1 MNSPTFAVLDFE
13 TTGFRPSDRVL
24 EIGVVTLDA
33 EGNPE
38 EKWQTLVQPDRHFDN
53 TNVHGIQPSMVSG
66 APRFS
71 EVAKEF
77 AERINGRIMVA
88 HNAPFETRFL
98 RNEFQRL
105 HVQLPEDIDWTLC
118 TQAMAQRYL
127 DGNVRKLSDCL
138 KVAGINNRHPHAA
151 LGDAEAT
158 AELFRHFL
166 PKMRGYLDSCKVL
179 NLNVDGL
186 GSLESAPVLP
196 RKDLSSSGAKEHWL
210 ARLAASTSSYNSDE
224 AAREYLNLLA
234 DVLVDGR
241 LDEGEVES
249 LVELAS
255 THHLGAD
262 DVAELHD
269 RFLRSL
275 AVDAWADGVV
285 TPSERSWII
294 RIADELQVP
303 HSRVTKLLVT
313 PAESRKA
320 GSFNESALELLP
332 GDRVTF
338 TGALAL
344 PREEWEARASAAGLN
359 VGGIRQNS
367 KLLVSADLDSMS
379 GKMQRARRFGVPV
392 VDEPT
397 FTRLLQDLLEQEPD
411 LSEISAEDTHT
422 TADGSTESTA
432 EPTGTHGVKIVGM
445 LREEDGTRNSAFN
458 ALQKL
463 GEPSTESPAG
473 PGAGYRAYLNTPST
487 PEAQETAAE
496 NTQPQAPEAEPS
508 TADAP
513 SISWQKIFPW
523 LVVDP
528 RITHTATNVAEEWL
542 AQHHNEQLSDISPV
556 LSPQMRPTGLQPD
569 QLVVSRWFARYPEP
583 LRARVTDLEDVPG
596 VGRMRLQSLV
606 YSVVLLAL
614 DEWDSGE
621 DHSEELTEEINP
633 GLLDGELESIYE
645 EPSDELITPD
655 VYHAD
660 DEGRTAESHL
670 RLLSGWAALTGQ
682 WPKKDDETLPTAVR
696 QAMAI
701 TDPTAEIIEEARL
714 EFLRALG
721 GDERYTF
728 IFQKRFQG
736 NKTLEEI
743 GKKLRLT
750 RERVRQLARALQAE
764 VDENCPAL
772 NVLITAIGQRIDPWM
787 RKEDLLDAL
796 PMLKEPTATSRQF
809 LLDLAALAK
818 QQWRL
823 EQEWLVKEGAEQRLE
838 EAIDRH
844 ADHYGVADVSELAEA
859 MGTTPKDLTAWLRK
873 TQRAW
878 VRGGLA
884 RTRQGSVVDRAIA
897 ELSIRNNPMSGD
909 TLAKVMKDR
918 SKRSIAN
925 ALSLD
930 PRVHRC
936 GLDRWALT
944 EWGLEEWTTI
954 TDFLRRRIEAAGSQ
968 GASLKELQ
976 REVVRYGASP
986 KSLLSYASSPEFEII
1001 NGRVFKSTAEA
1012 VNAATPQEARGLY
1025 LRDGVWSLLFT
1036 VNADALR
1043 GSGMPV
1049 PGAIAALYDVP
1060 FNGQVQVPSDLGPQ
1074 TITWRA
1080 NTYATSTIRRFL
1092 EHLGAEEGQ
1101 RVWLHFGP
1109 NKFEVTKATDA
1120 VETNDP
1126 IAKLL
1131 NATGLDD
1138 LHDPSQLDGAEAM
1151 KILAEAIGLSP
1162 ETPRRRIISAMWDR
1176 RDQELEDLLRS
1187 L

>member
-1 MNSPTFAVLDFE
+1 MNSPSFAVLDFE

-33 EGNPE
+33 EGNPQ

-53 TNVHGIQPSMVSG
+53 ANVHGIQPSMVAG

-77 AERINGRIMVA
+77 AQRINGRVMVA

-105 HVQLPEDIDWTLC
+105 QVQLPENIDWTLC

-127 DGNVRKLSDCL
+127 DGHVRKLSDCL
-138 KVAGINNRHPHAA
+138 KVAGIDNRHPHAA

-166 PKMRGYLDSCKVL
+166 PKMRGYLDGCEVL
-179 NLNVDGL
+179 NLNLDALNGL
-186 GSLESAPVLP
+186 DSAPVLP
-196 RKDLSSSGAKEHWL
+196 RKDMSVDGAKEHWL

-241 LDEGEVES
+241 LDEGEVEA

-255 THHLGAD
+255 KYQLGAD

-285 TPSERSWII
+285 TPAERSWII

-303 HSRVTKLLVT
+303 HSRVTKLLAT

-344 PREEWEARASAAGLN
+344 PREEWEARATAAGLN

-397 FTRLLQDLLEQEPD
+397 FTRLLQDLVDQEPD
-411 LSEISAEDTHT
+411 LAEISPEDT
-422 TADGSTESTA
+422 AETA
-432 EPTGTHGVKIVGM
+432 EQTTEPTAAHGVKLEEM
-445 LREEDGTRNSAFN
+445 LKEADDTRNSAFN
-458 ALQKL
+458 ALQKR
-463 GEPSTESPAG
+463 GEPSAESPTG
-473 PGAGYRAYLNTPST
+473 TGAGYRAYLNARTE
-487 PEAQETAAE
+487 PENQEEAAE
-496 NTQPQAPEAEPS
+496 STQPQTSDAS
-508 TADAP
+508 ADAL
-513 SISWQKIFPW
+513 SIQWQEIFPW

-542 AQHHNEQLSDISPV
+542 TQHHDEQLSDISPA
-556 LSPQMRPTGLQPD
+556 LTPQMRPTGLQPD

-583 LRARVTDLEDVPG
+583 LRARVSDLEGVPG

-614 DEWDSGE
+614 DEWDSG
-621 DHSEELTEEINP
+621 DDQSEELTEEINP
-633 GLLDGELESIYE
+633 ELLDGDLESIYE
-645 EPSDELITPD
+645 EPGDELITPD

-660 DEGRTAESHL
+660 DEGQTVESHL

-682 WPKKDDETLPTAVR
+682 WPNKDDENLPTAVR

-721 GDERYTF
+721 ADERYAF

-736 NKTLEEI
+736 NKTLEDI
-743 GKKLRLT
+743 GKKLRVT

-787 RKEDLLDAL
+787 RKEELLDAL
-796 PMLKEPTATSRQF
+796 PMLKEPTATSRHF

-823 EQEWLVKEGAEQRLE
+823 DQEWLILEGADERLE
-838 EAIDRH
+838 EAIERF
-844 ADHYGVADVSELAEA
+844 ADQYGVADVSELAEA
-859 MGTTPKDLTAWLRK
+859 MGTNPKDLTARLRK

-884 RTRQGSVVDRAIA
+884 RTKQGTVVDRAIA

-909 TLAKVMKDR
+909 ALAKMMKDR

-954 TDFLRRRIEAAGSQ
+954 TDFLRRRIEEAGSQ
-968 GASLKELQ
+968 GASLKKLQ

-986 KSLLSYASSPEFEII
+986 KSLLSYASSPEFEIR

-1012 VNAATPQEARGLY
+1012 VNDATPQEARGLY
-1025 LRDGVWSLLFT
+1025 LRDGVWSLLLT
-1036 VNADALR
+1036 VNSEALR

-1060 FNGQVQVPSDLGPQ
+1060 FNGQVQVPSELGPQ
-1074 TITWRA
+1074 TFSWRA

-1092 EHLGAEEGQ
+1092 EHLGVEEGQ

-1109 NKFEVTKATDA
+1109 NKFEVTKATDS
-1120 VETNDP
+1120 VETSNP
-1126 IAKLL
+1126 VAKLL
-1131 NATGLDD
+1131 NATGFDD
-1138 LHDPSQLDGAEAM
+1138 LHDPSQLDGAAAM
-1151 KILAEAIGLSP
+1151 KILAEAIGLTP

>member
-1 MNSPTFAVLDFE
+1 MNGPSFAVLDFE

-33 EGNPE
+33 QGNPE
-38 EKWQTLVQPDRHFDN
+38 EKWQTLVQPDRHIDN
-53 TNVHGIQPSMVSG
+53 SNIHGIQPSMVAG

-71 EVAKEF
+71 QIAKEF
-77 AERINGRIMVA
+77 AELINGRVMVA

-98 RNEFQRL
+98 RSEFARL
-105 HVQLPEDIDWTLC
+105 QVQLPEDIDWTLC
-118 TQAMAQRYL
+118 TQAMAKRYL
-127 DGNVRKLSDCL
+127 DGNYHKLSDCL

-166 PKMRGYLDSCKVL
+166 PKVRGYLDSCKVL
-179 NLNVDGL
+179 NLDVERLNN
-186 GSLESAPVLP
+186 LEAAPVLV
-196 RKDLSSSGAKEHWL
+196 RKDMSTDGAKEQWL

-224 AAREYLNLLA
+224 AARDYLNLLA

-241 LDEGEVES
+241 LDDGEVDA

-255 THHLGAD
+255 RYRLGAE

-285 TPSERSWII
+285 TPAERSWII

-303 HSRVTKLLVT
+303 HSRVTKLLAT

-344 PREEWEARASAAGLN
+344 PREEWEARASAAGLD
-359 VGGIRQNS
+359 VGGVRQNS

-379 GKMQRARRFGVPV
+379 GKMQRARRLGVPV

-397 FTRLLQDLLEQEPD
+397 FTRLLQTLVEQEPE
-411 LSEISAEDTHT
+411 LAEISEQAPTHYDQPSTPRGAKIAGMLPEEDT
-422 TADGSTESTA
+422 STNST
-432 EPTGTHGVKIVGM
+432 
-445 LREEDGTRNSAFN
+445 FN
-458 ALQKL
+458 ALRKL
-463 GEPSTESPAG
+463 GEPSDDHHPSSS
-473 PGAGYRAYLNTPST
+473 PGAGYLAYLNSQQPTQSETPI
-487 PEAQETAAE
+487 AAS
-496 NTQPQAPEAEPS
+496 EAEPAEAGA
-508 TADAP
+508 TTTTQ
-513 SISWQKIFPW
+513 WQAIFPW
-523 LVVDP
+523 LIVDP
-528 RITHTATNVAEEWL
+528 KVTHTATKVAEEWL
-542 AQHHNEQLSDISPV
+542 TQHQDEQLSDISPV
-556 LSPQMRPTGLQPD
+556 LNPQMRPTGLQPD
-569 QLVVSRWFARYPEP
+569 QLVVSRWFARYPDP

-596 VGRMRLQSLV
+596 VGRMRLQSLI

-614 DEWDSGE
+614 DEWDSAE
-621 DHSEELTEEINP
+621 DSAEELTEEISSDAP
-633 GLLDGELESIYE
+633 DGELDAIYE
-645 EPSDELITPD
+645 DSSEELLTPD

-660 DEGRTAESHL
+660 DEGQTVEAHL
-670 RLLSGWAALTGQ
+670 RILSGWAALTGQ
-682 WPKKDDETLPTAVR
+682 WPDKDDEKIPSAVR

-701 TDPTAEIIEEARL
+701 TDPTAEIIEQARL

-721 GDERYTF
+721 TDNRYSL

-736 NKTLEEI
+736 NKTLEDL
-743 GKKLRLT
+743 GGKLRIT

-764 VDENCPAL
+764 FDENSPAL

-787 RKEDLLDAL
+787 RKEELLDAL
-796 PMLKEPTATSRQF
+796 PALKEPTATSRQF
-809 LLDLAALAK
+809 LLDLAGLAK

-823 EQEWLVKEGAEQRLE
+823 DNDWLILEGADQRLE
-838 EAIDRH
+838 EAIEKHTDK
-844 ADHYGVADVSELAEA
+844 YGVADVSDLAQA
-859 MGTTPKDLTAWLRK
+859 MGTTPQNLTARLRK

-884 RTRQGSVVDRAIA
+884 RTKLGSVVDRAIA
-897 ELSIRNNPMSGD
+897 ELAIRNNPMSGD
-909 TLAKVMKDR
+909 ALAKVMKDR

-925 ALSLD
+925 ALSQD

-954 TDFLRRRIEAAGSQ
+954 TDFLRRRVEEAGSQ
-968 GASLKELQ
+968 GASLKKLQ
-976 REVVRYGASP
+976 REVARFGASP
-986 KSLLSYASSPEFEII
+986 KSLVSYASTPEFEII
-1001 NGRVFKSTAEA
+1001 NGRVFASTTEA
-1012 VNAATPQEARGLY
+1012 VNEATPQEARGLY
-1025 LRDGVWSLLFT
+1025 LRDGVWSLLIT
-1036 VNADALR
+1036 VNTDALR
-1043 GSGMPV
+1043 GSGMAV
-1049 PGAIAALYDVP
+1049 PGAIPALYHVAY
-1060 FNGQVQVPSDLGPQ
+1060 NSQVQVPSELGPQ

-1080 NTYATSTIRRFL
+1080 NTYTTSTIRRFL
-1092 EHLGAEEGQ
+1092 EHLGVEEGQ

-1109 NKFEVTKATDA
+1109 NKFEVSRATDT
-1120 VETNDP
+1120 VDTTNP
-1126 IAKLL
+1126 VAKLL
-1131 NATGLDD
+1131 NVTGLDD
-1138 LHDPSQLDGAEAM
+1138 LHDPSQVDGEAAM
-1151 KILAEAIGLSP
+1151 KILAESIGLAP
-1162 ETPRRRIISAMWDR
+1162 DTPRRRIISALWDR